1 MRQGCVAI
9 HHDSQVAPAIVAGS
23 RGWHLALAQTAAHI
37 TVMRIALLLSLLA
50 LSPVTAQAQN
60 AAEPAGF
67 RIVNRTGTDATQFFA
82 VRSPRGGQGDWGG
95 NLLRPDRPL
104 TEGGGF
110 RVNPA
115 ADAGC
120 RFDLRLVLTDG
131 REAVLRDQD
140 ICVNRNIDLASAAR
154 PATPATPRPLP
165 MAAPASR
172 ETPLAQPNPQ
182 ARQVSTG
189 TGFLIA
195 DGRVMTNQHVIAGCN
210 RVILRTPAGAWL
222 ASTGYLRADA
232 DIDLAVLNVPGLVG
246 PPLAF
251 RTGPAVRR
259 GEGVVA
265 YGFPLAGLLSS
276 DPKLTRGEVNGLRG
290 IGDNP
295 NQYQISAEVQPGNSG
310 GPLVDMQGHI
320 VGVVVSKLNAQA
332 VSRRTGDIAQNVNF
346 AVQGQAALAFA
357 RRSGVEPRVAQS
369 SGPDRNTAD
378 VGEITH
384 RSTLFIRCEK

>member
-1 MRQGCVAI
+1 
-9 HHDSQVAPAIVAGS
+9 
-23 RGWHLALAQTAAHI
+23 
-37 TVMRIALLLSLLA
+37 MRILLSLLA
-50 LSPVTAQAQN
+50 VLLPLNAPAQN
-60 AAEPAGF
+60 AAEAAGF
-67 RIVNRTGTDATQFFA
+67 RIVNRAGVDATQLFA

-104 TEGGGF
+104 TDGGGF

-115 ADAGC
+115 SDAGC
-120 RFDLRLVLTDG
+120 RFDLRLVLGDG
-131 REAVLRDQD
+131 RESVLRDQD
-140 ICVNRNIDLASAAR
+140 ICVNRNIDLANAAR
-154 PATPATPRPLP
+154 PATAPATRPPTTGP
-165 MAAPASR
+165 MASPASR
-172 ETPLAQPNPQ
+172 ETPLAQPNQQ

-189 TGFLIA
+189 SGFLVA
-195 DGRVMTNQHVIAGCN
+195 NDRVMTNHHVIDNCN
-210 RVILRTPAGAWL
+210 RILLRTPTGHWL
-222 ASTGYLRADA
+222 AASPPARFDQAL
-232 DIDLAVLNVPGLVG
+232 DLAVLNVPGLVG

-251 RTGPAVRR
+251 RTGPTVRR

-310 GPLVDMQGHI
+310 GPLVDMQGNI

-346 AVQGQAALAFA
+346 AVQGQAALAFM
-357 RRSGVEPRVAQS
+357 RRAEVTPRTAES
-369 SGPDRNTAD
+369 IGPERSTAD